1 MKKKRLK
8 KTIEK
13 RKELTNA
20 EQARFQCILQI
31 QELSKEGYSSC
42 AIARRMGLDR
52 RTVTKYRTGDASV
65 LCRSQKKSCLHSQ
78 KDFILK
84 SLQNGLTQAEIIRQL
99 TKLGYQKT
107 NTAART
113 YMNQLCE
120 EYEINL
126 QKYTSLPTISLGRSD
141 RVKVD
146 YITRKSIFEFLW
158 MNGNLSI
165 KQHQILWEKYKIL
178 PELETCI
185 REFRAIFCKKSMPL
199 LYLFIEKYKQSTLK
213 EISSFANG
221 LEVDIEAV
229 ENAVA
234 SDLSNGFVEGT
245 NNKIKMIKRTM
256 YGRCNPLLLKA
267 KLMYQIPH
275 QA

>member
-1 MKKKRLK
+1 M
-8 KTIEK
+8 EK
-13 RKELTNA
+13 RKEFTNT
-20 EQARFQCILQI
+20 EQARLQRILQI

-42 AIARRMGLDR
+42 EIARRMDMDR
-52 RTVTKYRTGDASV
+52 RTVTKYRTGDASL
-65 LCRSQKKSCLHSQ
+65 LCRSYTRSCLHSH

-84 SLQNGLTQAEIIRQL
+84 CLQNGLTQAEIIRRL
-99 TKLGYQKT
+99 KKLGYQKT
-107 NTAART
+107 NANARN
-113 YMNQLCE
+113 YMNGLCK
-120 EYEINL
+120 EYGINS
-126 QKYTSLPTISLGRSD
+126 QKYTSLPTVSIKED
-141 RVKVD
+141 RIKVD

-158 MNGNLSI
+158 MNGTLSV
-165 KQHQILWEKYKIL
+165 KQHQILWEKYKLL

-185 REFRAIFCKKSMPL
+185 REFRAIFFKKSMPL

-213 EISSFANG
+213 EIASFANG
-221 LEVDIEAV
+221 LKVDIEAV

-245 NNKIKMIKRTM
+245 NNKIKTIKRTM

-275 QA
+275 QT